1 MPFGTKGI
9 AESSEK
15 LGDSIKNMIESTT
28 ELGKDT
34 QILAQTTQGLIE
46 SNFYLKAIDRNDG
59 N

>member
-46 SNFYLKAIDRNDG
+46 NLFLP
-59 N
+59 